1 MRRLSRAGRGDRNV
15 GVARAASESLRGCE
29 RRCGSFSIGTKR
41 VSVHSSMSTRQQV
54 GLTRRACA
62 LEANRAV
69 ARWPTEQ
76 TVRNCRPAV
85 NRKAVYTVKLAT
97 MRHAKL
103 IARSTSWRHFLQK
116 DDDLIDVTDV

>member
-1 MRRLSRAGRGDRNV
+1 MRRLSKTV
-15 GVARAASESLRGCE
+15 
-29 RRCGSFSIGTKR
+29 
-41 VSVHSSMSTRQQV
+41 
-54 GLTRRACA
+54 
-62 LEANRAV
+62 
-69 ARWPTEQ
+69 Q
-76 TVRNCRPAV
+76 TVRYCRSPAV